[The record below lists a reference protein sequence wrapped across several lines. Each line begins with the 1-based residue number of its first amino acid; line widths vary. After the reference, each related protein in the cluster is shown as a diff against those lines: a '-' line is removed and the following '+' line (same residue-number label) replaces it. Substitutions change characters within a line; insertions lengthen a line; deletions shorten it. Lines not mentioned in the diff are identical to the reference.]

1 MESKLENC
9 KRVPKTK
16 STEKK
21 YRIAHEKDDKKM
33 EEEMAETWLPKFKQS
48 PNDKRDH
55 MSMNKIINETTTRSI
70 ETRIQRP
77 ANQAMVCPDTGERQ
91 TDIPKKKKNGQIHAD
106 KYISI
111 SLFFLKKNTNVVDRS
126 QHK

>member
-91 TDIPKKKKNGQIHAD
+91 TDIPKKKRMVKSMQTNI
-106 KYISI
+106 YP
-111 SLFFLKKNTNVVDRS
+111 SLFFF
-126 QHK
+126 